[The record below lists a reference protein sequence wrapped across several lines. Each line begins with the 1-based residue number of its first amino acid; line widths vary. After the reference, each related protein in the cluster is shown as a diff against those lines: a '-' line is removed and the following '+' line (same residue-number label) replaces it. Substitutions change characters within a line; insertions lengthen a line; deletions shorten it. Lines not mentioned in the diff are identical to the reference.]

1 MKTYDVLVIL
11 DHYLPGRLAG
21 GPVTTIANLAQRLGD
36 RLRLLV
42 VTRNYDLDGSPY
54 PQNVPGK
61 IYSLQGADVIYLT
74 REQFGPLAFRALL
87 REYSIPTLYLNSFF
101 SPSTI
106 KTLLW
111 NQLAP
116 LGVRIVL
123 APRGEFSPGALALK
137 PGKKQTYLAIFKGL
151 RLWKGVA
158 TFQASTIVEQRDIWR
173 ILGPVPVHVAVDLTP
188 AVKKVPRQ
196 VHQSRGRVVF
206 VSRISPKK
214 NLAYALE
221 VIKQV
226 RVPLDF
232 HIYGPLED
240 QDYWERCRQTM
251 SDLPDGVR
259 VEYRGV
265 AEHQRVR
272 EIFSSYDVFLFPTLG
287 ENYGHVIWEAL
298 AAGCPVV
305 VSDQTSWQDF
315 KAAGVGDVLPLS
327 APEAFAGTVAA
338 LVQESAP
345 TKLERAA
352 RCVAYA
358 ERVAGDTHAL
368 EENLALFQPAKAL
381 NSGQEA

>member
-1 MKTYDVLVIL
+1 M
-11 DHYLPGRLAG
+11 
-21 GPVTTIANLAQRLGD
+21 
-36 RLRLLV
+36 
-42 VTRNYDLDGSPY
+42 
-54 PQNVPGK
+54 
-61 IYSLQGADVIYLT
+61 
-74 REQFGPLAFRALL
+74 
-87 REYSIPTLYLNSFF
+87 
-101 SPSTI
+101 
-106 KTLLW
+106 
-111 NQLAP
+111 
-116 LGVRIVL
+116 
-123 APRGEFSPGALALK
+123 
-137 PGKKQTYLAIFKGL
+137 
-151 RLWKGVA
+151 
-158 TFQASTIVEQRDIWR
+158 
-173 ILGPVPVHVAVDLTP
+173 
-188 AVKKVPRQ
+188 
-196 VHQSRGRVVF
+196 
-206 VSRISPKK
+206 
-214 NLAYALE
+214 
-221 VIKQV
+221 
-226 RVPLDF
+226 
-232 HIYGPLED
+232 
-240 QDYWERCRQTM
+240 
-251 SDLPDGVR
+251 
-259 VEYRGV
+259 EYRGV